1 VTDRSST
8 STAPLRSAW
17 RLDRYRQFWDS
28 NLDRLDTHL
37 QEIQERKE
45 SDMSDSIGMQEV
57 TSGISITRIF
67 EAPRDLVFK
76 AWTEPKRFAQWFG
89 LNDSSVPID
98 SISMDVRPGGTWRA
112 TMVIPGGGVPGGGA
126 PGDGAAAPEA
136 TEIPWKGIYHEVEP
150 PERLVFSLSDQ
161 PGDEQEIVTVLLKD
175 LGGKTEMVFHQGG
188 GHLKAEEYE
197 QAKAGWGLFFERLAG
212 HLESA

>member
-1 VTDRSST
+1 MVTDT
-8 STAPLRSAW
+8 W
-17 RLDRYRQFWDS
+17 RLDRYRQFWDL

-37 QEIQERKE
+37 RAIQRRKE
-45 SDMSDSIGMQEV
+45 SDMSDSIGTQEV

-67 EAPRDLVFK
+67 DAPRDLVYK
-76 AWTEPKRFAQWFG
+76 AWTEPERFARWFG
-89 LNDSSVPID
+89 LSDSAVPID
-98 SISMDVRPGGTWRA
+98 SVAMDVRPGGTWRA
-112 TMVIPGGGVPGGGA
+112 TMVISAGA
-126 PGDGAAAPEA
+126 VSTGGAAAEA
-136 TEIPWKGIYHEVEP
+136 TEIPWKGIYYEVEP

-175 LGGKTEMVFHQGG
+175 LSGKTEMVFHQGG

-197 QAKAGWGLFFERLAG
+197 QAKAGWGLFFDRLAG